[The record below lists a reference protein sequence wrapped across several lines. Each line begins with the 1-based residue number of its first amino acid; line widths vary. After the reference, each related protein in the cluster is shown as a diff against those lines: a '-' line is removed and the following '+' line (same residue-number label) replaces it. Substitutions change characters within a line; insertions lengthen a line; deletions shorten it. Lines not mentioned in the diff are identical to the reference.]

1 MKYLLNYINS
11 ITRAEKATKYQ
22 FLDSYSCNGESGY
35 LVLKQSL
42 IGEATTSY
50 TKYGNSELEQTWYNY
65 AISPEYSPINDGINP
80 KIYNNGDILIWEL

>member
-1 MKYLLNYINS
+1 MKYLLNYVNS
-11 ITRAEKATKYQ
+11 ITIAEKTTKYQ

-50 TKYGNSELEQTWYNY
+50 TSHGNSELERTGYNY
-65 AISPEYSPINDGINP
+65 AISPEYAPINDSLNP
-80 KIYNNGDILIWEL
+80 RIYNNGELTIWEL